1 MPKLLQIFHCSQY
14 DDDDDD
20 DDDDDE
26 ELFFWYGWPVKYV

>member
-26 ELFFWYGWPVKYV
+26 ELFFWYGWPAKYV

>member
-20 DDDDDE
+20 DDDDE
-26 ELFFWYGWPVKYV
+26 ELFFWYGWPAKYV